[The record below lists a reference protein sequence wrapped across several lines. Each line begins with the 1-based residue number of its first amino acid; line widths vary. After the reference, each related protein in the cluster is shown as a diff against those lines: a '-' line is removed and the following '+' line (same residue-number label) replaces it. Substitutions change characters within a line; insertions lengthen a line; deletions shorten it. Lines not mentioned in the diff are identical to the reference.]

1 MLDFIEKEK
10 LRIEEYLKDSIEHQ
24 DKKVDYI
31 LYKTN
36 SKETNTLVS
45 DSSGSEA
52 IEFTP
57 YSKDNDNGYNYVPEW
72 DYNFDYYIYNL
83 LEEDWK
89 IGYMTPEV
97 HYNIWNSI
105 HELYPKDI
113 DFKDGVQNYLRY
125 CKDNN
130 ITKEYLDKET
140 NLDTPDVMWILGDM
154 PMYTTIEY
162 RGYIAEIDDNNYDS
176 PYETL
181 VNIYKKG
188 KEDRL
193 ETVSLNKDGLV
204 DNIKEYINDNYRV
217 SKNKDYER

>member
-1 MLDFIEKEK
+1 MLDFIENEK

-24 DKKVDYI
+24 NKKVDYI
-31 LYKTN
+31 LYKID

-57 YSKDNDNGYNYVPEW
+57 YSKDNENGYNYVPEW

-89 IGYMTPEV
+89 IGFMTPEV
-97 HYNIWNSI
+97 HYSIWNSI

-130 ITKEYLDKET
+130 ITK
-140 NLDTPDVMWILGDM
+140 
-154 PMYTTIEY
+154 
-162 RGYIAEIDDNNYDS
+162 
-176 PYETL
+176 
-181 VNIYKKG
+181 
-188 KEDRL
+188 
-193 ETVSLNKDGLV
+193 
-204 DNIKEYINDNYRV
+204 
-217 SKNKDYER
+217 